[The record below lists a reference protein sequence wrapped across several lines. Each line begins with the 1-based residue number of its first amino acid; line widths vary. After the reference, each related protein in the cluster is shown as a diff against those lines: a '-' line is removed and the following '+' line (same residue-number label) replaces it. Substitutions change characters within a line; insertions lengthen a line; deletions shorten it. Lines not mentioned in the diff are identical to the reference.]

1 MTDEQESRPTE
12 AEAVPAAPAGD
23 TPHGPTELDFDGFH
37 PADAADHLEKLPL
50 EEQVRIIQGL
60 DLEDAAGLLTEMEP
74 HDRVELVR
82 ELSPDYMA
90 DLLEEMAP
98 DDAADVLED
107 LDADHRQR
115 LLKRVEKED
124 ATEIKSLLTFDPDTA
139 GGVMNTEVMVLEQ
152 GLTADQAITL
162 IRRAVEETEIPYYA
176 YVVDEEERL
185 QGVVSLRDLLRS
197 RPGTFLKDLLKD
209 QSLITVLAD
218 TDKEEVA
225 RQIGRYNFLAI
236 PVVDP
241 VGRLLGVV
249 THDDVIDIIHEEASE
264 DMQIMVGAGA
274 NETADTPWI
283 KSVRMRLP
291 WLVIN
296 VLNSAVAAWVVH
308 QFEGT
313 IAEMAILAALM
324 PIVANQAGN
333 AGQQSLAVMIRQLAV
348 ERFDRKKSWYAV
360 LREIRIGVLNGLIIG
375 LFAMLGVLA
384 LTHKPGLAVIMA
396 AALGLD
402 MVLGTVA
409 GASFPLILK
418 EMGRDPAQ
426 SSSIFLT
433 TVTDSAG
440 FFLFLGLAGAF
451 LL

>member
-1 MTDEQESRPTE
+1 
-12 AEAVPAAPAGD
+12 
-23 TPHGPTELDFDGFH
+23 
-37 PADAADHLEKLPL
+37 
-50 EEQVRIIQGL
+50 
-60 DLEDAAGLLTEMEP
+60 
-74 HDRVELVR
+74 
-82 ELSPDYMA
+82 
-90 DLLEEMAP
+90 
-98 DDAADVLED
+98 
-107 LDADHRQR
+107 
-115 LLKRVEKED
+115 
-124 ATEIKSLLTFDPDTA
+124 
-139 GGVMNTEVMVLEQ
+139 
-152 GLTADQAITL
+152 
-162 IRRAVEETEIPYYA
+162 
-176 YVVDEEERL
+176 
-185 QGVVSLRDLLRS
+185 
-197 RPGTFLKDLLKD
+197 
-209 QSLITVLAD
+209 
-218 TDKEEVA
+218 
-225 RQIGRYNFLAI
+225 
-236 PVVDP
+236 
-241 VGRLLGVV
+241 VV

-296 VLNSAVAAWVVH
+296 VLNSGVAAWVVH

-384 LTHKPGLAVIMA
+384 LTHKTGLAVIMA
-396 AALGLD
+396 TALGLD

-409 GASFPLILK
+409 GASFPLVLK
-418 EMGRDPAQ
+418 ELGRDPAQ